1 MLYISAISE
10 NRKGENKIKLKTNNQ
25 SKQIDVASNINGFGS
40 KVNGGEY
47 LMLAVATCYSN
58 DIYREAKKR
67 HIKVNSVEVEANAEA
82 EAIPGAPAHKITYRA
97 KVNADASEEE
107 ILALMRHTD
116 SVAEIHN
123 TLRASV
129 EVEMGEFEA
138 ESSR

>member
-1 MLYISAISE
+1 MLHISAKNE
-10 NRKGENKIKLKTNNQ
+10 NRKGENKITLTTNNRSQ
-25 SKQIDVASNINGFGS
+25 HIEVGSKADGYGS

-58 DIYREAKKR
+58 DLYREAKKR
-67 HIKVNSVEVEANAEA
+67 EIKVESVEVEVQGVGESKA
-82 EAIPGAPAHKITYRA
+82 GAKFDRVKYNVI
-97 KVNADASEEE
+97 VSADASEEE

-129 EVEMGEFEA
+129 QVEIGTFEVQGV
-138 ESSR
+138 